1 MTLRER
7 VLRGGTYLIL
17 RQVLG
22 LGLSL
27 LGVLVITWLI
37 GPTNYGLY
45 AGATGFLLFLS
56 SVAKMGIDVYL
67 IRQENITD
75 EVVYHQAFSFL
86 LLSGLGLSG
95 LGLLGS
101 PLVVYWLGDPRFLAP
116 LQALLLS
123 LPITVLSVP
132 ALARLERAL
141 DYQKVAAL
149 ELVGQLLYFA
159 LALTLAWY
167 GFGVWALIAGSYIL
181 QAWTMAA
188 SYSLASYRP
197 RLFWSSELLHEML
210 RYGFGFS
217 ISVWMWQLRTLVN
230 PLIVGPYLGPEGV
243 GYVALA
249 NRFVEA
255 LGFVKTATWRISIAA
270 LAKVQ
275 QDLTRLRQALEEGM
289 ALQFMAIG
297 PLLAGFALLAPW
309 LLPRLVGDQW
319 TPVLLVYPFV
329 SLHFLVVAAFT
340 MHASVFYVLR
350 RNRAVLLFNMIN
362 VGLLA
367 SGALLLVPRFGLIG
381 YGWAEVLSLS
391 YLVFVHLYL
400 ARIFSPNYAR
410 ARPWLLAFAPPLFFP
425 LVGSTGGLVLYVF
438 PLLLIFS
445 SVARTQ
451 MQEYWAYFTKKRNSL
466 IR

>member
-1 MTLRER
+1 
-7 VLRGGTYLIL
+7 VA
-17 RQVLG
+17 G
-22 LGLSL
+22 LGVSL
-27 LGVLVITWLI
+27 LGVLVITRLI

-45 AGATGFLLFLS
+45 AGAMGFSAFLS
-56 SVAKMGIDVYL
+56 SVAKMGVDVYL

-75 EVVYHQAFSFL
+75 EVVYHQVFSFL

-95 LGLLGS
+95 LGLLVS
-101 PLVVYWLGDPRFLAP
+101 PLVVSWMGDSRFLAP
-116 LQALLLS
+116 LQALLLL
-123 LPITVLSVP
+123 LPIMVLPVP

-141 DYQKVAAL
+141 DYQKVAGL

-167 GFGVWALIAGSYIL
+167 GFGVWAPVAGICIS

-197 RLFWSSELLHEML
+197 RLSWSSKLLREML
-210 RYGFGFS
+210 GYGLGFS
-217 ISVWMWQLRTLVN
+217 VSIWTWQLRTLVN

-249 NRFVEA
+249 SRFVEA

-319 TPVLLVYPFV
+319 TPVLLVYPFI

-350 RNRAVLLFNMIN
+350 RNRAMLLFNMIN
-362 VGLLA
+362 VGLFA

-381 YGWAEVLSLS
+381 YGWAEALSLS
-391 YLVFVHLYL
+391 YLVFIHLYL
-400 ARIFSPNYAR
+400 TRIFSPNYAR
-410 ARPWLLAFAPPLFFP
+410 STPWLLAFAPPLFFP
-425 LVGSTGGLVLYVF
+425 LIGSSWGLVLWAF
-438 PLLLIFS
+438 PLLPIFS

-451 MQEYWAYFTKKRNSL
+451 MQEYWEYFRKKGNRL
-466 IR
+466 VR